1 MATQQ
6 NESQIVEQTPAQFV
20 SVNGHGRIEEPVSL
34 DGMAVSE
41 EEYWAEYYEKADISY
56 EWNNGILEEKPSA
69 DYRRATQYGW
79 FLILLR
85 AYLETHPVAKML
97 FLEMG
102 FRLALSNKT
111 TIRKPDLFVIRN
123 DNPVPLGDRDFTYRG
138 IGDLC
143 VESLSVSTK
152 KEIERDTVVKKSEYE
167 GIGVQEYYI
176 LDPDD
181 RTVFYQRNSLGKFEP
196 LEADAEGILRSQVL
210 PGFQFRVAHLFSLP
224 TLEDLADDPI
234 YSSYILLKYQT
245 MKQRAEL
252 AKKRTELAK
261 ERTELAEERVA
272 AEKARADRYAAIL
285 RDLGIPGK

>member
-1 MATQQ
+1 
-6 NESQIVEQTPAQFV
+6 
-20 SVNGHGRIEEPVSL
+20 
-34 DGMAVSE
+34 MAVSE
-41 EEYWAEYYEKADISY
+41 EEYWAQYYEKSDTSY
-56 EWNNGILEEKPSA
+56 EWNNGILEEKPVS
-69 DYRRATQYGW
+69 DYRRATLYGW

-102 FRLALSNKT
+102 FRLALPDKT

-181 RTVFYQRNSLGKFEP
+181 RTVFYQRNPMGKYEP
-196 LEADAEGILRSQVL
+196 MEADAEGILRSQVL
-210 PGFQFRVAHLFSLP
+210 PGFQFRVADLFSMP
-224 TLEDLADDPI
+224 TLEELADDPI

-245 MKQRAEL
+245 VKQRAEL
-252 AKKRTELAK
+252 AE
-261 ERTELAEERVA
+261 ERAEMAENRAELAEERVA

-285 RDLGIPGK
+285 RDLGISGK

>member
-1 MATQQ
+1 MATHQ
-6 NESQIVEQTPAQFV
+6 NESQTVEQTPTQRV
-20 SVNGHGRIEEPVSL
+20 SVNGHSKVEEPVSL

-41 EEYWAEYYEKADISY
+41 EEYWAQYYEKSDTNSDTSY
-56 EWNNGILEEKPSA
+56 EWNNGILEEKPVS
-69 DYRRATQYGW
+69 DYRRATMYGW
-79 FLILLR
+79 FLLLLR
-85 AYLETHPVAKML
+85 AYLETHPIAKML

-102 FRLALSNKT
+102 FRLALPDKT

-123 DNPVPLGDRDFTYRG
+123 DNPVPLGDTDFTYRG

-181 RTVFYQRNSLGKFEP
+181 RTVFYRRNSMGKFEP
-196 LEADAEGILRSQVL
+196 MEADAEGILRSQVL
-210 PGFQFRVAHLFSLP
+210 PGFQFRVADLFSMP
-224 TLEDLADDPI
+224 TMEELADDSI
-234 YSSYILLKYQT
+234 YSSFILLKYQT
-245 MKQRAEL
+245 VKQRAEV
-252 AKKRTELAK
+252 AE
-261 ERTELAEERVA
+261 ERAELAEERAA

-285 RDLGIPGK
+285 RDLGISGK